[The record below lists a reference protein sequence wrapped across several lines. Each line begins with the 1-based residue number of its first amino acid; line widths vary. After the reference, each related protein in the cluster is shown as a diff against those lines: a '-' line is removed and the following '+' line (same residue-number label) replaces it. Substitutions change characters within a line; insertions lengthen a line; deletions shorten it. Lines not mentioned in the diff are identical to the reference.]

1 MYSQFF
7 NNEASANIRSLLSKE
22 VCEVLLKIGCFAD
35 KKSLRVFAVG
45 GFVRDLILN
54 KANFDIDIV
63 VEGDAKSFV
72 TELAS
77 EFNAEFKIFD
87 RFHTAKIYSEKIN
100 FDFSS
105 SRKETYKCPGAL
117 PEVTFSNIYDD
128 LFRRDFTIN
137 AMALSL
143 NSDNLFKIVDYFG
156 GIKDLEASVIRV
168 MHKKSFEDD
177 PTRLYRALRF
187 AHRFGFKL
195 EEETNYLFKQA
206 IKDKRVSSLS
216 VKRIASEIS
225 KIFKEDMPE
234 TIIEELTKNKMLK
247 HFAHNVRIP
256 PLEPLGVEDI
266 LSADLEAIY
275 WIYFLS
281 QMPPTFKSETID
293 QLGLP
298 HSSRVK
304 VLDGL
309 DAFKKIPAAL
319 EELTCQDHIKL
330 YYLLKKHCIEGLL
343 ALSYFKLNKTN
354 SEKIIYYLKNLR
366 LIAPVINGKDLIDC
380 NIPAGQ
386 HIKNILN
393 YITELRLENKSLSKL
408 EELEIAKQLYANIQ
422 HKNPS

>member
-1 MYSQFF
+1 M
-7 NNEASANIRSLLSKE
+7 ILTL
-22 VCEVLLKIGCFAD
+22 LLKRCKVI
-35 KKSLRVFAVG
+35 R
-45 GFVRDLILN
+45 N
-54 KANFDIDIV
+54 KCP
-63 VEGDAKSFV
+63 
-72 TELAS
+72 
-77 EFNAEFKIFD
+77 EFNAEFKILTD
-87 RFHTAKIYSEKIN
+87 SIRRKSAQKIN

-156 GIKDLEASVIRV
+156 GIKDLEASVIKV

-234 TIIEELTKNKMLK
+234 TIIEELTKNKMQT
-247 HFAHNVRIP
+247 FCP
-256 PLEPLGVEDI
+256 QSEYPLEPLGVEDI

-275 WIYFLS
+275 
-281 QMPPTFKSETID
+281 
-293 QLGLP
+293 
-298 HSSRVK
+298 
-304 VLDGL
+304 
-309 DAFKKIPAAL
+309 
-319 EELTCQDHIKL
+319 
-330 YYLLKKHCIEGLL
+330 
-343 ALSYFKLNKTN
+343 
-354 SEKIIYYLKNLR
+354 
-366 LIAPVINGKDLIDC
+366 
-380 NIPAGQ
+380 
-386 HIKNILN
+386 
-393 YITELRLENKSLSKL
+393 
-408 EELEIAKQLYANIQ
+408 
-422 HKNPS
+422 